1 VCACVFCF
9 SLIDFCF
16 SRGVHAWMFAAVAAG
31 CRLGVCPLPQVR
43 GYEEDGDD
51 ADGDDDESTA
61 AGSSD
66 EPDVDA
72 AVTPAKKAK
81 GSVAPPSASKG
92 AKGKASKAKSSGG
105 VHDKAEARGS
115 GDLDSD
121 VIRVHV
127 SDGIAKNPLFFE
139 CVYALEDAWVDV
151 VLHFPPSTRKVVGA
165 PRWGR
170 QRLAQ
175 PAPGAQ
181 EYPPCTHRILLPLSH
196 PQTCVYL
203 FVLADLDASH
213 CGAGFAE
220 VACSAN
226 QGHHAMLRDLPGSCP
241 CTP

>member
-1 VCACVFCF
+1 
-9 SLIDFCF
+9 
-16 SRGVHAWMFAAVAAG
+16 MFAAVAAG

-51 ADGDDDESTA
+51 ADGNDDESTA

-72 AVTPAKKAK
+72 AVTPARKAK

-170 QRLAQ
+170 QRPAQ
-175 PAPGAQ
+175 PGHKLTCSRPVCSAAPGAQ
-181 EYPPCTHRILLPLSH
+181 AYPPCTHRIPVLI
-196 PQTCVYL
+196 CL
-203 FVLADLDASH
+203 FLQIL
-213 CGAGFAE
+213 
-220 VACSAN
+220 
-226 QGHHAMLRDLPGSCP
+226 MLRTAELALQKSLVRQTKGITRCFVTSQVRVRAHCDERGGVLHRPCLPVQA
-241 CTP
+241 